1 MKRIITFIAILTLSH
16 LAICATKRDTIPII
30 HFQLIDAVNGNPV
43 PLAHAMNLT
52 QRKGVIADMLGYF
65 RIPVYVGDTILI
77 SALGYHEM
85 RLPSWGQFSV
95 DSMYYPV
102 RLTPK
107 IYEIREVR
115 ITRFGS
121 YQRFLREVASM
132 ELPKSEQEMMQ
143 EKIEEYFRKAIK
155 QMDLKDLPQTT
166 SGFMFG
172 KDWFALQ
179 YEKIEVKR
187 REEQKWDIILRKFSA
202 EVVTELTGL
211 EGIDAIRFMD
221 YCDFTEGFLLI
232 ASDYEV
238 RKRIVDIYEIYRK
251 Q

>member
-1 MKRIITFIAILTLSH
+1 MKRTIALIAILTISH
-16 LAICATKRDTIPII
+16 LAICAVKRDTIPII

-52 QRKGVIADMLGYF
+52 QRKGTIADMLGYF
-65 RIPVYVGDTILI
+65 KIPVYVGDTILI
-77 SALGYHEM
+77 SAVGYHDM
-85 RLPSWGQFSV
+85 RLPSWGQFST

-121 YQRFLREVASM
+121 YQRFLKEVASM
-132 ELPKSEQEMMQ
+132 ELPKSEQELMQ

-172 KDWFALQ
+172 RDWFALQ

-202 EVVTELTGL
+202 EVVKELTGL
-211 EGIDAIRFMD
+211 EGIDAIHFME
-221 YCDFTEGFLLI
+221 YCDFTEGFLLV
-232 ASDYEV
+232 ASEYEV
-238 RKRIVDIYEIYRK
+238 RKRIIDIFETYKK